1 MPRVYGYTVINLGA
15 VRRARLQDNTGDQC
29 TLARTDLLVNMGSS
43 SCAVDQNETK
53 ASFLES

>member
-1 MPRVYGYTVINLGA
+1 MNRVYGYTVINLGT
-15 VRRARLQDNTGDQC
+15 VYGARLQDSSDQC

-43 SCAVDQNETK
+43 SCAVSQNETE